1 MLFNSIEYLFL
12 FLPFVFIVYF
22 LLNKFSLFKSA
33 KFFLLLASLF
43 FYGCYKIDYVWIIAS
58 SILFNFFISFLF
70 KKNFS
75 PIKNKL
81 LLAFGIF
88 GNIAVLFFFKYF
100 SFLAQALGSIGIDT
114 FSAFNIVMPLG
125 ISFFT
130 LQEISYLID
139 CYRGDLKNYN
149 ILDFALF
156 VCFFP
161 QFVAGPVVRHQE
173 MIPQFNNPDNKSINH
188 KNIFFALFII
198 TIGLLKKTVLSD
210 GFDEFTDRILYHNI
224 SYNGYNGFFNGYLC
238 WLYSIVKLLQ
248 TYFDFS
254 GYCDIAIGS
263 AVLFNIQIP
272 WNFNSPYK
280 AQNIQDFWNRWNM
293 TVVRFFKD
301 YIFTPMGADSKGEIK
316 TCFNILFLFLLYGI
330 WMGLQA
336 GCIIYGLLN
345 GIFICIN
352 RLWQKLNIKM
362 HNALATSITF
372 LSLTVIMPF
381 IFTKDINQSF
391 DILHLM
397 FNFNFSLNN
406 IFIDGF
412 NIVFRDLSYPPYEA
426 FFKINYLLLLAA
438 LYIVFFSQN
447 SMQLAE
453 KYIKSNNKFYNLILL
468 IVFVYSVISM
478 TKSNE
483 FLYFAF

>member
-130 LQEISYLID
+130 IQEISYLID
-139 CYRGDLKNYN
+139 CYKGDLKNYN

-173 MIPQFNNPDNKSINH
+173 MIPQFNNPDNRFINH

-210 GFDEFTDRILYHNI
+210 GFVNFSDRVLEDGAFGNFYI
-224 SYNGYNGFFNGYLC
+224 S

-248 TYFDFS
+248 AYFDFS

-301 YIFTPMGADSKGEIK
+301 YIFIPMGADSKGEIK

-336 GCIIYGLLN
+336 GW
-345 GIFICIN
+345 IFY
-352 RLWQKLNIKM
+352 M
-362 HNALATSITF
+362 HQQALAKT
-372 LSLTVIMPF
+372 
-381 IFTKDINQSF
+381 
-391 DILHLM
+391 
-397 FNFNFSLNN
+397 
-406 IFIDGF
+406 
-412 NIVFRDLSYPPYEA
+412 
-426 FFKINYLLLLAA
+426 
-438 LYIVFFSQN
+438 
-447 SMQLAE
+447 
-453 KYIKSNNKFYNLILL
+453 
-468 IVFVYSVISM
+468 
-478 TKSNE
+478 
-483 FLYFAF
+483 

>member
-100 SFLAQALGSIGIDT
+100 SFLEYSIKSLNIES
-114 FSAFNIVMPLG
+114 FSYMNLILPLG

-139 CYRGDLKNYN
+139 CYKGDLKNYN

-173 MIPQFNNPDNKSINH
+173 MIPQFNNPDNRFINH

-210 GFDEFTDRILYHNI
+210 GFVNFSDRVLEDGAFGNFYI
-224 SYNGYNGFFNGYLC
+224 S

-248 TYFDFS
+248 AYFDFS

-301 YIFTPMGADSKGEIK
+301 YIFIPMGADSKGEIK

-362 HNALATSITF
+362 HKALATSITF
-372 LSLTVIMPF
+372 LSLSLTIPF
-381 IFTKDINQSF
+381 LAVKSFNQSV
-391 DILHLM
+391 LLLQNM
-397 FNFNFSLNN
+397 LNFNFSLNDITLKGVN
-406 IFIDGF
+406 IIFFDPYPSYKI
-412 NIVFRDLSYPPYEA
+412 NIILLLTALYLA
-426 FFKINYLLLLAA
+426 FFSK
-438 LYIVFFSQN
+438 N
-447 SMQLAE
+447 STQLADIYV
-453 KYIKSNNKFYNLILL
+453 KTNNNLYTVILV
-468 IVFVYSVISM
+468 IVFVIAVLSI
-478 TKSNE
+478 TKSTE
-483 FLYFAF
+483 FLYFVF